1 MCVCLVRV
9 RLAGHNKPINAGRLE
24 VYYNGVWTVVCQK
37 NFANQLAN
45 VACHMLGFRYRHLSC
60 CCFLASIRDVAAVAK
75 ARCLYSTSVLKVLK
89 RSIRT
94 PQPELPSLPFSLP
107 SLGHCRVQSPQLEVK
122 QPSPTLSSPSLAP
135 GYVGFASASP
145 SSPLELGP
153 LNIQGAP

>member
-107 SLGHCRVQSPQLEVK
+107 SLLYCHIRVASPSL
-122 QPSPTLSSPSLAP
+122 PSHSPLHSPTLSSSL
-135 GYVGFASASP
+135 SP
-145 SSPLELGP
+145 PLRRTRSR
-153 LNIQGAP
+153 